1 MPSVKV
7 AANAFISVLLGLV
20 PFASPSAAQTTAL
33 SPLPVRV
40 RATLAVRPGSL
51 AKQDLVAQTLLVPRA
66 VRPYRV
72 PRALGPRAESITVL
86 LLESTTG
93 WQWMGVTR
101 GSADLDADFA
111 RLRGPAAGF
120 AGGHEIYRLA
130 GAGEDSSSR
139 LTRLDPRQ
147 IAEGS
152 EAALRIGLGTQPP
165 AEGRRLEVERAL
177 LGQRDPDSPIQVL
190 YIAPPEG
197 ADLVQMVQEA
207 GVIWDLNLEPLVR
220 PYAAALRTLGPMHGA
235 RVDVWQEAEAL
246 RTRLVLVAPNAPAA
260 QRALIALRTAKQLA
274 PIVADAAVKSGSMTR
289 ADATVL
295 NGVLE
300 TMQTSASGDQV
311 EVTADVQVTPPPSR
325 P

>member
-1 MPSVKV
+1 MRVP
-7 AANAFISVLLGLV
+7 ADHFLPALLGLQLA
-20 PFASPSAAQTTAL
+20 FGSTSWAETTAL

-40 RATLAVRPGSL
+40 RATLGVRPGAL
-51 AKQDLVAQTLLVPRA
+51 AKQNLVSQTLLVPRA
-66 VRPYRV
+66 LRPYRV
-72 PRALGPRAESITVL
+72 PRAVGPRAESVTVL

-93 WQWMGVTR
+93 WQNMGVTR
-101 GSADLDADFA
+101 GGADLDADFA
-111 RLRGPAAGF
+111 RLRGDAAGF

-130 GAGEDSSSR
+130 GTGEDSSGRVMQVDS
-139 LTRLDPRQ
+139 RQ

-152 EAALRIGLGTQPP
+152 EPALRIGLGTQPQP
-165 AEGRRLEVERAL
+165 AGRRLEVERAL
-177 LGQRDPDSPIQVL
+177 LGLTDPDSPIQVL

-207 GVIWDLNLEPLVR
+207 GVIWDLNLEPLVQ
-220 PYAAALRTLGPMHGA
+220 PYAAALRMLGPMQGA
-235 RVDVWQEAEAL
+235 RVDVWQEGETL

-274 PIVADAAVKSGSMTR
+274 PIAAEAAVKSGSMTR

-311 EVTADVQVTPPPSR
+311 EVTADVQVIPPASR